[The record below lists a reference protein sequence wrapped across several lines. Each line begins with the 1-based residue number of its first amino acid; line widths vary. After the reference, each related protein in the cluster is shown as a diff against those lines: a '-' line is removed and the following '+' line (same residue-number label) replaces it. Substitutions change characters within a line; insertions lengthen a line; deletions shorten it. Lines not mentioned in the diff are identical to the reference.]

1 MIAPMS
7 YVRRLADIL
16 KFARLDVAYNARL
29 TYCCEACL
37 RRKELMRSKR
47 AAALID
53 LLSDRAR
60 LQFAAAGN
68 ELAQLR

>member
-1 MIAPMS
+1 
-7 YVRRLADIL
+7 
-16 KFARLDVAYNARL
+16 
-29 TYCCEACL
+29 
-37 RRKELMRSKR
+37 MRSKR